1 MELGDDVIP
10 MIAIAF
16 AVAVPL
22 CIVVGVNAPSPIDRM
37 ARWVVYG
44 SCVLLAVVLVIS
56 FIF

>member
-1 MELGDDVIP
+1 MALDYDVIP
-10 MIAIAF
+10 MIAIAV

-22 CIVVGVNAPSPIDRM
+22 CVVVGVNAPPLISRM

-44 SCVLLAVVLVIS
+44 TCVLLSVALVVW

>member
-1 MELGDDVIP
+1 MALDDDVIL

-22 CIVVGVNAPSPIDRM
+22 CIVVGVNAPPLISRI

-44 SCVLLAVVLVIS
+44 SCVLLSVGLVVS

>member
-1 MELGDDVIP
+1 MELGDDILP

-16 AVAVPL
+16 AVAMPL
-22 CIVVGVNAPSPIDRM
+22 CIVVGVNAPPPFSRI

-44 SCVLLAVVLVIS
+44 SCVLLAVAPVVW

>member
-1 MELGDDVIP
+1 MV
-10 MIAIAF
+10 AIAF

-22 CIVVGVNAPSPIDRM
+22 CVVVGVNARPPIDRM

-44 SCVLLAVVLVIS
+44 SCVLLSVALVVW

>member
-22 CIVVGVNAPSPIDRM
+22 CIVVGANAQSPISRM

-44 SCVLLAVVLVIS
+44 SCVLLSVGLVVS

>member
-1 MELGDDVIP
+1 MALDDDVIL

-22 CIVVGVNAPSPIDRM
+22 CIVVGVNAPPLISRI
-37 ARWVVYG
+37 ARWLVYG
-44 SCVLLAVVLVIS
+44 SCVLLSVGLVVS

>member
-10 MIAIAF
+10 MVAIAF
-16 AVAVPL
+16 AVVVPV
-22 CIVVGVNAPSPIDRM
+22 CVVVGVNAQSPISRM

-44 SCVLLAVVLVIS
+44 SCILLAVAPVVW

>member
-1 MELGDDVIP
+1 MPLDNDVLL
-10 MIAIAF
+10 MVAIAF

-22 CIVVGVNAPSPIDRM
+22 CVVVGVNARPPIDRM

-44 SCVLLAVVLVIS
+44 SCVLLSVALVVW